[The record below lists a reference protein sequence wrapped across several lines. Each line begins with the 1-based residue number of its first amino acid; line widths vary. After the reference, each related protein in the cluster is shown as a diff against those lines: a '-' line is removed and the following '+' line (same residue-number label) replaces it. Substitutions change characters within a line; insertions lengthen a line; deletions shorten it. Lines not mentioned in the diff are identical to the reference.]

1 MSRGVIVSRLLLPGS
16 KTTVNI
22 GDISIA
28 ESANSAITPAQLTRR
43 IGAVLERLDVIEIEL
58 VVKNT
63 KLLGLKKGKNLNVDP
78 PKRYDRNRE
87 GLKKFLT

>member
-1 MSRGVIVSRLLLPGS
+1 MV
-16 KTTVNI
+16 
-22 GDISIA
+22 
-28 ESANSAITPAQLTRR
+28 
-43 IGAVLERLDVIEIEL
+43 AVLVRLDSIETEL

-78 PKRYDRNRE
+78 PKRYDGNKE